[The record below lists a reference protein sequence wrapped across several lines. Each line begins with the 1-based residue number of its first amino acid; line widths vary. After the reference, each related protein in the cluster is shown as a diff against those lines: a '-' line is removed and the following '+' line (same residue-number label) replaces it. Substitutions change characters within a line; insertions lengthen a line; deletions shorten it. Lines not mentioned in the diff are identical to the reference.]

1 MSQSPAR
8 IAIDARI
15 LSKST
20 GTYARYLLKYLQQ
33 LDTTG
38 YEFDV
43 LLRSDDLEKWSP
55 SAPNFRAVEA
65 EYRDFTFAEQIGFL
79 KQLNREK
86 YDLVHFCMQQQP
98 ALYRGNKVATFHDLT
113 LLKWR
118 NPAKNQFIFRVKQLA
133 AKFVFYSSIKTA
145 KHIIAPSKYSADDVI
160 QFAKIPN
167 NKLTVTYLAAD
178 PEASTGVA
186 DSSIVPDSP
195 FVLYVGNFFSYKNVE
210 TLGIAVN
217 KILEKH
223 PDLKLVLVGRLDE
236 AGQQLKEIFAENN
249 LKNIIFTGYISDAQR
264 DALYEAATAYV
275 FPSFMEGFGLPG
287 LEAMS
292 HGLPVISS
300 NATCLPEVYKDAA
313 LYFDPSNSDELALLL
328 DSIVEDSQL
337 RQVLVLK
344 GRKLL
349 ESYSW
354 QKTAEETFEV
364 YKKAL
369 KG

>member
-1 MSQSPAR
+1 MSPTR

-43 LLRSDDLEKWSP
+43 LLRSGDMDKWSP

-79 KQLNREK
+79 KQLNRGK

-98 ALYRGNKVATFHDLT
+98 ALYRGNKVTTFHDLT

-160 QFAKIPN
+160 KFADISNDKV
-167 NKLTVTYLAAD
+167 TVTYLAAD
-178 PEASTGVA
+178 PEVTAESVDT
-186 DSSIVPDSP
+186 SIVPDSP
-195 FVLYVGNFFSYKNVE
+195 FILYVGNFFSYKNVE

-217 KILEKH
+217 KILDRH

-236 AGQQLKEIFAENN
+236 AGQQLKDIFEENN

-264 DALYEAATAYV
+264 DALYGAATAYV

-292 HGLPVISS
+292 HDLPVISS

-313 LYFDPSNSDELALLL
+313 LYFHPSEPEELASLLDTLIKDSQLQQDLVAKGHKLL
-328 DSIVEDSQL
+328 DS
-337 RQVLVLK
+337 
-344 GRKLL
+344 
-349 ESYSW
+349 YSW
-354 QKTAEETFEV
+354 RKTAEETFNV